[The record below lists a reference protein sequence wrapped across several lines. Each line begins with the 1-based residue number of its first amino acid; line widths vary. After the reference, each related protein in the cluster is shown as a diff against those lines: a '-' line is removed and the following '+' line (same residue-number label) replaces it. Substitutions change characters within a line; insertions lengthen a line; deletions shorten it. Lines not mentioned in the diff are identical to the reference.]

1 MRTLSTRETAVRAA
15 AAVGAV
21 AMAVAMATAV
31 GGGASGAAVQSRHRT
46 AANPY
51 HLIHPGTLTVGMDLA
66 FKPEMYLNKQ
76 GRPAGYDVALL
87 DRLAHTMHV
96 KLSISN
102 LGFTGLIPGLE
113 AKKFDLVSVGLSPT
127 PVREKSVSFS
137 RAYVPYEL
145 VLAAPVTSKV
155 PATIP
160 AWNKATITITALEGS
175 TDTQLAKKLFP
186 KAKVVG
192 YSGDTA
198 ALLQVATHRASAV
211 MIESYLLGEFQKS
224 NPRKL
229 KEVPFKKPLTIQYGS
244 YAVQKGNGALVRYLN
259 KWICG
264 VQKSGWMA
272 SAFERTESAPLPPMP
287 RCP

>member
-1 MRTLSTRETAVRAA
+1 MGATTVRAA
-15 AAVGAV
+15 TVLGAV
-21 AMAVAMATAV
+21 AMVAAMISVV
-31 GGGASGAAVQSRHRT
+31 GGGASGAATGAKHR
-46 AANPY
+46 AATNPY
-51 HLIHPGTLTVGMDLA
+51 HLINPGTLTVGMDLS
-66 FKPEMYLNKQ
+66 FKPEMYLNKK
-76 GRPAGYDVALL
+76 GEPAGYDVALL

-96 KLSISN
+96 KLAISN

-127 PVREKSVSFS
+127 PAREKSVSFS

-145 VLAAPVTSKV
+145 LLGVPVTSKT
-155 PATIP
+155 PATIA
-160 AWNKATITITALEGS
+160 AWNKPTITITALEGS

-198 ALLQVATHRASAV
+198 ALLQVATHRANAV
-211 MIESYLLGEFQKS
+211 MIESYLLSEFQKS

-229 KEVPFKKPLTIQYGS
+229 KAEPFKKPLTIQYGS

-264 VQKSGWMA
+264 IQKSGWMA
-272 SAFERTESAPLPPMP
+272 SAYKKTESGPLPPMP

>member
-1 MRTLSTRETAVRAA
+1 MRAVTVRTATVVCAAAMGVAALSALST
-15 AAVGAV
+15 
-21 AMAVAMATAV
+21 
-31 GGGASGAAVQSRHRT
+31 GASGAAVHAKRHD
-46 AANPY
+46 AVANPY
-51 HLIHPGTLTVGMDLA
+51 HLISPGTLAVGMDLS
-66 FKPEMYLNKQ
+66 FKPEMYLNKN
-76 GRPAGYDVALL
+76 GKPAGYDVALL

-96 KLSISN
+96 KLEISN

-113 AKKFDLVSVGLSPT
+113 AKKFDLVSVGFSPT
-127 PVREKSVSFS
+127 PTREKSVSFS

-145 VLAAPVTSKV
+145 VLGVPVASKTT
-155 PATIP
+155 ATIA
-160 AWNKATITITALEGS
+160 AWNKPTITITALEGS

-224 NPRKL
+224 NPNKL
-229 KEVPFKKPLTIQYGS
+229 KAVPFKKPLTIQYGS
-244 YAVQKGNGALVRYLN
+244 YAVQKGNSALVRYLN
-259 KWICG
+259 KWLCG
-264 VQKSGWMA
+264 IQKSGWMA
-272 SAFERTESAPLPPMP
+272 SAYKRTESAPLPPMP